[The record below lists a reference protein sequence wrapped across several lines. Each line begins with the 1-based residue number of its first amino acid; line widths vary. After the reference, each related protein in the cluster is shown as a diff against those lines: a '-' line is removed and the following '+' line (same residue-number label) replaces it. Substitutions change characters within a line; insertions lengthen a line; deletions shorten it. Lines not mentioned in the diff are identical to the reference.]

1 MISNQGY
8 EPNRSMSP
16 GIEAKQLAEQSY
28 RQQIV
33 ARQCLNKL
41 VDIKSAI
48 ARQNK
53 LLEILIDQLNA
64 AQYRNASK

>member
-1 MISNQGY
+1 MVANQGY

-28 RQQIV
+28 HQKIV
-33 ARQCLNKL
+33 ARQCLNML

-48 ARQNK
+48 KRQNK
-53 LLEILIDQLNA
+53 LLEILVDQLNA
-64 AQYRNASK
+64 AHIRNASK